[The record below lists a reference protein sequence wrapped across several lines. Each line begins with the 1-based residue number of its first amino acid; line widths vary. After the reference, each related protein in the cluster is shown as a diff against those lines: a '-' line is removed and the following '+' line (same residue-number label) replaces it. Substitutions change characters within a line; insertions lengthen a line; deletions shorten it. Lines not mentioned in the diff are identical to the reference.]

1 MPSISKC
8 QTSAS
13 NAISISNKYEIS
25 ATPINESMSS
35 SEITSVTL
43 AVKATSNRAGDLTTH
58 LEAMDSTSRCSF
70 PQPQLTLTSERE
82 HSVSST
88 TSNVLNSLLSGEDYF
103 KVSPFFVVT
112 ETHKMLLD
120 CVRKGN
126 KWQEDL
132 ELVHG
137 LTEAESCECF
147 SLAGKYLHSH
157 VFPKGATSTKLFSHA
172 KTGWEHLQ
180 KVDELAKKY
189 PQEFVDVNRQA
200 LAEGKRMGDF

>member
-35 SEITSVTL
+35 SEITSVSL

-58 LEAMDSTSRCSF
+58 LEALDSTSRCSF
-70 PQPQLTLTSERE
+70 SQPQTPTSEQE
-82 HSVSST
+82 HSVTST
-88 TSNVLNSLLSGEDYF
+88 TSNVLTSLLSGEDYF
-103 KVSPFFVVT
+103 KVSPTFVVT
-112 ETHKMLLD
+112 ETHKMLLE
-120 CVRKGN
+120 CVRNGN

-147 SLAGKYLHSH
+147 SIAGKYLHSP
-157 VFPKGATSTKLFSHA
+157 VFPEGATNAKLFRHA
-172 KTGWEHLQ
+172 KTGWEHLK

-189 PQEFVDVNRQA
+189 PQEFVDVNRRA